1 MFGHLWA
8 ATQYVRYCFLVIPT
22 YSATVKRSSQIPL
35 ITGKCVGN
43 HENLSTEKLSLPK
56 YYCELIEERKGDSTK
71 IWRAINAVSR
81 NPKSFT
87 PKCIV
92 SNGVQHTDPTAFNSF
107 FASVDQTLTDKFS
120 YFCSK
125 FSKSKEVQ
133 VGSFCLKEID
143 ESFVFKQ
150 LRSLKPKQ
158 SDWFGQ
164 NQCTAAEMCVFLG
177 MFFSH
182 QITKCLNFPNSNQTS
197 QKSCSLPTLWLP
209 EH

>member
-1 MFGHLWA
+1 MCGKL
-8 ATQYVRYCFLVIPT
+8 PT
-22 YSATVKRSSQIPL
+22 SVNREIKSS
-35 ITGKCVGN
+35 K
-43 HENLSTEKLSLPK
+43 SK
-56 YYCELIEERKGDSTK
+56 YYCELIEESKGDSTK

-81 NPKSFT
+81 NRKSST
-87 PKCIV
+87 PQCIV
-92 SNGVQHTDPTAFNSF
+92 SNGVQHTDPSASNSC
-107 FASVDQTLTDKFS
+107 FASVDQTLADKFS

-125 FSKSKEVQ
+125 FSKPKEDK

-143 ESFVFKQ
+143 EPFVFKQ

-164 NQCTAAEMCVFLG
+164 NQCTAAEMCVFLD

-182 QITKCLNFPNSNQTS
+182 QITKCLNFSNSNQTS

>member
-1 MFGHLWA
+1 MSSHTVREVLLLGHSNILGNRKA
-8 ATQYVRYCFLVIPT
+8 
-22 YSATVKRSSQIPL
+22 VKSNSSYHWEMCRK
-35 ITGKCVGN
+35 TRKSVNG
-43 HENLSTEKLSLPK
+43 ENKSSKSK
-56 YYCELIEERKGDSTK
+56 YYCELIEERKGDSTE

-81 NPKSFT
+81 NPKSST
-87 PKCIV
+87 PECIV

-107 FASVDQTLTDKFS
+107 FASVDQTLADKFS

-143 ESFVFKQ
+143 EPFVFKQ

-164 NQCTAAEMCVFLG
+164 NQCTAAEMCVFLD

-182 QITKCLNFPNSNQTS
+182 QITKCLNFPISNQIS
-197 QKSCSLPTLWLP
+197 QKSCSLPTL
-209 EH
+209 

>member
-1 MFGHLWA
+1 MSSHTVREVLLLGH
-8 ATQYVRYCFLVIPT
+8 
-22 YSATVKRSSQIPL
+22 SNTVLGNRKAVKSNSSYHWEMCRKSRKSVNREI
-35 ITGKCVGN
+35 K
-43 HENLSTEKLSLPK
+43 SSKSK

-81 NPKSFT
+81 NPKSST

-92 SNGVQHTDPTAFNSF
+92 SNGVHHTGPTAFNSF
-107 FASVDQTLTDKFS
+107 FASVDQTLADKFS

-164 NQCTAAEMCVFLG
+164 NQCTAAEMCVFLD

-182 QITKCLNFPNSNQTS
+182 QITKCLNFSNSNQTS
-197 QKSCSLPTLWLP
+197 QKSCSVPTL
-209 EH
+209 